1 MNFFARVQE
10 QKIIEETFLG
20 DVYTQFLK
28 TILRSDAQNI
38 FLDIYLILD
47 MLIYRQMYT
56 ILRYINKNTINIYV
70 FFLGI
75 KQFCDANYCPKIGK
89 LFSWLRTNFVRDLN
103 LSFLGC
109 SFHCLIQ
116 ISVYINMDKTNALLL
131 KNIALPDFT
140 ICTRRGTLK

>member
-89 LFSWLRTNFVRDLN
+89 LLV
-103 LSFLGC
+103 LGC
-109 SFHCLIQ
+109 VQ
-116 ISVYINMDKTNALLL
+116 
-131 KNIALPDFT
+131 
-140 ICTRRGTLK
+140 TLYVI

>member
-47 MLIYRQMYT
+47 MLIYCD
-56 ILRYINKNTINIYV
+56 ILTR
-70 FFLGI
+70 
-75 KQFCDANYCPKIGK
+75 
-89 LFSWLRTNFVRDLN
+89 
-103 LSFLGC
+103 
-109 SFHCLIQ
+109 IQ
-116 ISVYINMDKTNALLL
+116 
-131 KNIALPDFT
+131 
-140 ICTRRGTLK
+140 